1 MVKYSNDKIIMAKKE
16 KIKIKHWDYYG
27 EVKNGKPHSKG
38 QLKGKGL
45 YPIEINK
52 FDKELNNKM
61 Y

>member
-1 MVKYSNDKIIMAKKE
+1 MDKKD